1 MLAGAGWLFL
11 ALLLIRR
18 VQLTLAA
25 FVHKRS
31 IDRVVAAG
39 NARRSLNRQQRRQL
53 QRGARKAAR
62 GGQAVFEVRPIP
74 ANRCRT
80 MTDVEIGRRVRVVIA
95 RELGCPLR
103 RLADDCEF
111 RRDLEADSLALAAI
125 PAAIED
131 EFSIR
136 LSDAEVE
143 FCQTIGTAID
153 VVRTKLE
160 NKALGALE
168 DGKAGR
174 GPR

>member
-1 MLAGAGWLFL
+1 
-11 ALLLIRR
+11 
-18 VQLTLAA
+18 
-25 FVHKRS
+25 
-31 IDRVVAAG
+31 
-39 NARRSLNRQQRRQL
+39 
-53 QRGARKAAR
+53 
-62 GGQAVFEVRPIP
+62 
-74 ANRCRT
+74 

-103 RLADDCEF
+103 LADDCEF
-111 RRDLEADSLALAAI
+111 RRDLGADSLDLVAI

-160 NKALGALE
+160 NKALGAL
-168 DGKAGR
+168 DASQAGR